1 MELGDAE
8 AVSDHAGKHIS
19 GNSGVFGI
27 DADAATL
34 FAGFEE
40 FDVRLEHAPVENGVR
55 FAIDMHVVKH
65 AAERVRA
72 ATEGFGIAV
81 VDDAPL
87 VDEEQRIANFAEL

>member
-1 MELGDAE
+1 
-8 AVSDHAGKHIS
+8 
-19 GNSGVFGI
+19 
-27 DADAATL
+27 
-34 FAGFEE
+34 
-40 FDVRLEHAPVENGVR
+40 
-55 FAIDMHVVKH
+55 MHVVKH